1 MRCTVPSLRRPSARR
16 RGGFTLIEITISTF
30 ILGLMLV
37 SIMGIYTAMMRL
49 SASVAASSFV
59 SLDAANAV
67 QRVANNLREAQ
78 AFELMDGPSSV
89 DGTNFGTA
97 YDATDGSGNTIVTGI
112 RLFSP
117 GAYTATGAPPNGYP
131 AGTVGVTVSGSSY
144 VAALT
149 GTSAPWD
156 HNKQGATLDI
166 YRSDKLG
173 NPQPSSGAYLWLKGT
188 EAGQAINRA
197 IVKTI
202 APQVNA
208 VQFFQPHTNPAD
220 QASPLI
226 GNEVQIKI
234 VCAKFDLTHG
244 GSTSSDSASG
254 AVSALSGDCTYM
266 RDHTPLSAGDS
277 GSNGHAQH

>member
-1 MRCTVPSLRRPSARR
+1 MRCTVRPMRRPSARS

-49 SASVAASSFV
+49 CASVTAASFV

-67 QRVANNLREAQ
+67 QRVTNNLREAQ

-89 DGTNFGTA
+89 DGTNFGTT
-97 YDATDGSGNTIVTGI
+97 YDATDGSNNTIVTGI

-117 GAYTATGAPPNGYP
+117 GAYTSTGSPPNGYP
-131 AGTVGVTVSGSSY
+131 AGTVGVTVSGSAY

-173 NPQPSSGAYLWLKGT
+173 NPQPGTGAYLWLRGT
-188 EAGQAINRA
+188 EAGHAINRA
-197 IVKTI
+197 IVKSI

-208 VQFFQPHTNPAD
+208 VQFFQPRTNPAD
-220 QASPLI
+220 SSSPLVA
-226 GNEVQIKI
+226 NAVQMKI
-234 VCAKFDLTHG
+234 VCAQFDLTHG
-244 GSTSSDSASG
+244 GSTSSDSAG
-254 AVSALSGDCTYM
+254 GTVSALSGECTYM